1 MWFRFETIEQIGKR
15 QTSLREKSSQMVCV
29 QLPEFASSTD

>member
-15 QTSLREKSSQMVCV
+15 QTSNITAGEKQPDGLR
-29 QLPEFASSTD
+29 PAA